1 MDFDDI
7 INEFHL
13 NLNKYISS
21 LTDKDQCNLLDFNQ
35 TKIYKETMIK
45 LNSFS
50 NIFDDTNQKIVHT
63 LKEYRNN
70 LEEIQEKLNSS
81 KNMYYQVLH
90 YNIESI
96 TDDLNNKSKDLT
108 EANEILNNQDFRLVT
123 KNRDILNNIDI
134 DKNLINLGYTSY
146 SPDITKHYNIA
157 KDEFAKQC
165 NDNNNINHA
174 KISKEIYIINDMH
187 TKELEQF
194 DFQLQ
199 TSKQSILNLTDEIT
213 SRKKRNDSLIY
224 KKEVELN
231 QKINEISAKYA
242 EIRKLNEIQSK
253 IELDALKNSINIITE
268 KYNKI
273 KQNLSLELQDLFQV
287 IDDDIDKITLKYN
300 AKMEQF
306 YQEKALERFYEEKKY
321 NNALK
326 LIKSNSESLHHQGYK
341 RKLKREYNT
350 FLLFDKN
357 KKIDVTFYETEY
369 KHKINY
375 LKARKYLLDSQR
387 KYKLALIEL
396 DEEYEKYV
404 ASLEIDFARNENERY
419 NAKLDNNLSKEVNN
433 ERLIF
438 DINKAKIINSLQIW
452 ENLRNQSMSLLKLK
466 AKNQAN
472 YKMHSIEVN
481 KMNNEIHKQID
492 ENKRKL
498 NDLKAILNIEKNKYL
513 VKYNN
518 ELINHKIQLCNN
530 EHSFL
535 KANSTSLFEKKL
547 NTLNE
552 DKQFNESSRQYYVKH
567 SDLIKK
573 QETNTYLDNIEKL
586 NNEAHLGRINQK
598 NNLNLKKL
606 NYDNSL
612 LQILLKIISDIEKN
626 YKNIILDM
634 VLSTSNYLKNHLT
647 NCEAYVKVLNAI
659 INEFLHFIITL
670 NDNLLSLICKVINDR
685 VAFEAGNKYDKE
697 ITLINEKY
705 NKQTESIND
714 NYIKALKT
722 LSDYDRQL
730 TEIYARLS
738 ANDELIKDTSI
749 AEKHKIKEQSK
760 VLIKNSN
767 KIINMSNN
775 VNEAKIKLEYKL
787 KRIEALK
794 KLELDKINT
803 IKNADFIINNQ
814 TIIKANMLIDK
825 INSNLNNAN
834 NIFKFDLL
842 VIYKDFNK
850 NYIKL
855 KSILNSNIE
864 NLYPKMMNIIS
875 NFYFNEAKSINLVF
889 KNDVQR
895 NQAIEQ
901 DRKKRSEKNIHDLER
916 KIIANNENYRFESE
930 RHTCRLNDIELNYLA
945 KLNANESRFKAINK
959 ETHSS
964 LMKNK
969 QKYFDIFNACDQN
982 SNHIISTIIKDNTN
996 MKRNFAI
1003 NLNLLEKKYSLIEK
1017 DNIKKQEDYVLKL
1030 KKEKILLAK
1039 LAKQNEETI
1048 KNDYAQ
1054 KNQSLDQKNSNY
1066 DNESL
1071 FQKKKKAELIE
1082 GYQKNLK
1089 KLKEKEKII
1098 YQLERRNIIRKKN

>member
-90 YNIESI
+90 YNIDSI

-306 YQEKALERFYEEKKY
+306 YQEQALERFYKEKKY

-404 ASLEIDFARNENERY
+404 AGLEIDFARNENERY

-535 KANSTSLFEKKL
+535 KANSTSLFEKNL

-552 DKQFNESSRQYYVKH
+552 DKQFNESSRQYYIKH

-573 QETNTYLDNIEKL
+573 QETNRYLDNIEKL

-634 VLSTSNYLKNHLT
+634 ALSTSNYLKNHLT

-855 KSILNSNIE
+855 KNILNSNIE

-1017 DNIKKQEDYVLKL
+1017 DNIKKQEDYVLEL